1 MIAKCIMALRYVDA
15 FSFGGRV
22 EQWAK
27 DQGLRQKCHKGLEK
41 SKANGPLENIGGAGH
56 RESYYV
62 KDEAPIKIRL
72 QLQQSIFNRSTGRA
86 YSSFR
91 AVYIFFVN

>member
-1 MIAKCIMALRYVDA
+1 MIAKCIMALCYVDA

-41 SKANGPLENIGGAGH
+41 SRQMGLSKILVGPGIEKAIM
-56 RESYYV
+56 
-62 KDEAPIKIRL
+62 
-72 QLQQSIFNRSTGRA
+72 
-86 YSSFR
+86 
-91 AVYIFFVN
+91 